1 MIKLY
6 EVHKSARN
14 FSHGLDLS
22 QRMQKRASLQL
33 VRINKSMHDR
43 LFHRYS
49 RIPEIPL
56 SMQTFHQNSRKPWTL
71 SVKYSLSPHSLHWQ
85 AMLFS
90 PQASDVSNLRW
101 RARFCVN
108 IVVNLCCMKYLFRKY
123 ISFLT
128 RHLLSCLRIF
138 PLVRPKKWSACM
150 SWENIYE
157 KHLAST
163 TLSQDMLQ
171 QLLSSIWWCLSN
183 PFKAAR
189 RRDGNAA

>member
-1 MIKLY
+1 MNPVSKIFI
-6 EVHKSARN
+6 V
-14 FSHGLDLS
+14 
-22 QRMQKRASLQL
+22 ASLIAL
-33 VRINKSMHDR
+33 AGN
-43 LFHRYS
+43 
-49 RIPEIPL
+49 
-56 SMQTFHQNSRKPWTL
+56 
-71 SVKYSLSPHSLHWQ
+71 
-85 AMLFS
+85 AS

-108 IVVNLCCMKYLFRKY
+108 IVVNPWCYTVQCMKYLFRKY

-138 PLVRPKKWSACM
+138 PLVRLKKWSACM

-189 RRDGNAA
+189 RRDGNAAQSEASAAAMMALPRTSDAL

>member
-1 MIKLY
+1 M
-6 EVHKSARN
+6 KSVSKI
-14 FSHGLDLS
+14 FIV
-22 QRMQKRASLQL
+22 ASLIAL
-33 VRINKSMHDR
+33 AGNA
-43 LFHRYS
+43 
-49 RIPEIPL
+49 
-56 SMQTFHQNSRKPWTL
+56 
-71 SVKYSLSPHSLHWQ
+71 SP
-85 AMLFS
+85 
-90 PQASDVSNLRW
+90 PASDVSNLRW

-108 IVVNLCCMKYLFRKY
+108 IVVNPCCYTVQSMKYLFRKY

-128 RHLLSCLRIF
+128 RHLLSCPRIF
-138 PLVRPKKWSACM
+138 PFVRLKKWSACM

-189 RRDGNAA
+189 RAAETAMRRKVRLLLLLWWPYHALLMHFNAEALWRVRRE